1 MAGASMK
8 SIKLRIHSMQNTRQI
23 TKAMEMVAASKMNK
37 AQEKALRTRPYY
49 TTLHSTLSGIAAATR
64 DFSSPYLQKREEKRV
79 CCVAIAGDS
88 LKIVGGEVYVPI
100 GKKAGEYFR
109 HRGVEI
115 LTEDW
120 LTAEDLSVGGCF
132 TLARHLAGLYRSGQ
146 VDAIELVFTRWN
158 SLLSQEPCVLRLL
171 PLPQPE
177 KPAASDKRPAD
188 ILYEPDCATVF
199 NAMIPEYLGGVI
211 YGALCESLASE
222 LSARRMAMDSATQNA
237 DEMID
242 KLNLQYNRARQ
253 GSITQELTEIVAG
266 AEE

>member
-79 CCVAIAGDS
+79 CCVAIAGDRG
-88 LKIVGGEVYVPI
+88 LAGGYNSNVLRLAAETLTGEENCVVPI

-109 HRGVEI
+109 HRGVEL

-120 LTAEDLSVGGCF
+120 LTAENLSVGGCF

-158 SLLSQEPCVLRLL
+158 SLLSLEPCALRLL

-222 LSARRMAMDSATQNA
+222 LSAAVWRWIPPHRTPM
-237 DEMID
+237 
-242 KLNLQYNRARQ
+242 K
-253 GSITQELTEIVAG
+253 
-266 AEE
+266 

>member
-1 MAGASMK
+1 M
-8 SIKLRIHSMQNTRQI
+8 LRL
-23 TKAMEMVAASKMNK
+23 AA
-37 AQEKALRTRPYY
+37 E
-49 TTLHSTLSGIAAATR
+49 TLTG
-64 DFSSPYLQKREEKRV
+64 EEN
-79 CCVAIAGDS
+79 CV
-88 LKIVGGEVYVPI
+88 VPI